1 MSGGITL
8 VYFMLKGKKNKIIE
22 LISGFL
28 LKTHRFQDDG
38 TEVRIPAA
46 LYSCL

>member
-1 MSGGITL
+1 MSGGITG
-8 VYFMLKGKKNKIIE
+8 VFYVGEKKNEIIK

-28 LKTHRFQDDG
+28 LKTHQFQDDG